1 MLVTPQGGMPTLAAA
16 AGAPQP
22 ESVAIDGVDL
32 LPLVTVDG
40 APAAHQASSRGRLYP
55 SIVQMPV
62 MIGKTLTQKFVEG
75 DEYIYTPN

>member
-40 APAAHQASSRGRLYP
+40 APGGPPGELPRAAVSVDCSNA
-55 SIVQMPV
+55 
-62 MIGKTLTQKFVEG
+62 G
-75 DEYIYTPN
+75 DDW